1 MVSYSGHTIKEF
13 AMKVYADALDQNLLC
28 IHYDFSAD
36 CPINRETALACFEP
50 GVKQKIWWRYYHTY
64 LGLQTLVAYEGF
76 RPVGHIEFMPIE
88 HAPRSIV
95 GQDLTVINC
104 LYVAKTYRGRGIGR
118 ELIDA
123 AEHQVQTVSTGVG
136 VLAYQDGEFMPK
148 GYFEHVGFSCVDE
161 RDDKCLLVKQSQ
173 KAIPPSILP
182 VRYQPRETIDA
193 LAVDF
198 FLPHQCPYLGWAG
211 ERLRRAV
218 RKLPYRVDLQLI
230 EITDRPAIIR
240 WGIAQGL
247 FINGHEEPDFHPWT
261 TTPKK
266 IIDRLNMLSSRL
278 N

>member
-1 MVSYSGHTIKEF
+1 
-13 AMKVYADALDQNLLC
+13 MKVYADALDQNLLC

-64 LGLQTLVAYEGF
+64 IGLQTLVAYEGHQ
-76 RPVGHIEFMPIE
+76 PVGHVEFMPIE

-104 LYVAKTYRGRGIGR
+104 LYVPEANRGQGIGR
-118 ELIDA
+118 MLIDA
-123 AEHQVQTVSTGVG
+123 AECQAQTVSAGFV
-136 VLAYQDGEFMPK
+136 VVAYQNEEFMPK

-161 RDDKCLLVKQSQ
+161 RDDKCLLVKRSP
-173 KAIPPSILP
+173 KAKSPSFLP
-182 VRYQPRETIDA
+182 IRYQPRETTGA

-198 FLPHQCPYLGWAG
+198 FLPHQCPFFGWAG

-218 RKLPYRVDLQLI
+218 RKLPYRVELQLI
-230 EITDRPAIIR
+230 QITDRPAIER

-247 FINGHEEPDFHPWT
+247 FIDGHEEPGLHPWA
-261 TTPKK
+261 TTPEK
-266 IIDRLNMLSSRL
+266 IIERLNVLSSNR